1 MQWDERDR
9 EKEREWKIKKEIEIL
24 VKCFQRWIAQYP
36 RDVVNDIFWS
46 PPKKMKK
53 KQIYLAA
60 ISDNMLINILVL
72 RCAGIICVAIDK
84 IEREPQ

>member
-1 MQWDERDR
+1 MTFFD
-9 EKEREWKIKKEIEIL
+9 
-24 VKCFQRWIAQYP
+24 P
-36 RDVVNDIFWS
+36 